1 MNNQTELEKEWEELE
16 TQGQLMYEDLT
27 EEEEDAIYD
36 EFVESL
42 KEDSKENAYVE
53 GVCVGAPLGLPE
65 YNEET
70 EQWEVPFEESPT
82 DYHPYFSEERDIL
95 FVSCETAEEAC
106 DTYNHYTQNP
116 VMLDDDIPEE

>member
-70 EQWEVPFEESPT
+70 EQQEVPFEESPT